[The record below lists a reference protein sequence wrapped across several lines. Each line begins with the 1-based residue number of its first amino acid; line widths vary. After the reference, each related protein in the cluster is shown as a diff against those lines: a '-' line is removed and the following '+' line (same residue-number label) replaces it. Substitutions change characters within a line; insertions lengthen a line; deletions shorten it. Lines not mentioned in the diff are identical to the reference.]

1 MVVSLSIIG
10 APGLIGQRHTQ
21 HALDEPN
28 VNLTCIVDPTPAG
41 PPYAE
46 KLGVKLYRSTED
58 MLAARTKG
66 EVRVDAAILAT
77 PNATHVPLGIQLVQA
92 GIHTLVEK
100 PFSTDVESGRALL
113 AAEASS
119 SAKILNPYVVNTKK
133 LLDNGKL
140 GNVLAVQGTW
150 ACLKPMSHFAAPTE
164 WRREKG
170 TGGVLM
176 INLSHEI
183 DCLRYLFGNITRVYC
198 EVGAST
204 RGFPVD
210 ETGAVT
216 LRFGSGVVGTFVFSE
231 CGLPLRTCALLGLTV
246 VLAAHQRRLTSLRPQ
261 QARIRSCRKPQAL
274 LRFPPLVLLFPW
286 LTNGSVQGETV
297 YTVLGTQGSLAFPSL
312 QVWHYPSLSGS
323 WTDPLI
329 RSDPL
334 PLDPTP
340 PFTHQLRHFVD
351 VVEGRAEPR
360 CSGRDAL
367 QTIAT
372 LEAIAKSIETGLPVE
387 VEQM

>member
-216 LRFGSGVVGTFVFSE
+216 LRFGSGVVGTF
-231 CGLPLRTCALLGLTV
+231 
-246 VLAAHQRRLTSLRPQ
+246 
-261 QARIRSCRKPQAL
+261 
-274 LRFPPLVLLFPW
+274 
-286 LTNGSVQGETV
+286 GETV